1 MSDVIRLRKG
11 FDINLV
17 GKAEKKVVENI
28 HADTVALVPDDFIG
42 MGRPKVLVQEGDL
55 VKAGTPIFFDKAMEE
70 VMFTSPVSG
79 EVVEVKRGAKRKL
92 LEIKI
97 LADKETDYLEFER
110 YTISRLASL
119 TKEDIMP
126 ELLRSGVWVNVI
138 QRPYGIIANPKD
150 TPKAIFIST
159 FDTNPL
165 APDYDFIFRGQEQFF
180 QAGIDVLK
188 KIVPQNCNIYLG
200 INNKTEVSKIFGSVK
215 NTIPKK
221 FEGKHPVGN
230 VGVQIHHVAPIN
242 KGEIVWTLN
251 PYGVIQI
258 GKLFLNGQYD
268 ASKIIALTGSEVAQ
282 PQYYKTVSGANI
294 EKYVSSNLKSEHVRY
309 ISGNVL
315 TGHKVDKKGYLGFYD
330 HQITVIPEGD
340 KPRFFLADGW
350 LAPTSRL
357 SFHKALGLMS
367 FLNPKKERVM
377 DTSTNGEERAFV
389 VTGVYE
395 EVLPMD
401 ILPMHLIKAILA
413 NDYDGM
419 ESLGIYEVIE
429 EDFALCEFIDVAK
442 QDLQAI
448 IRKGLTMIKES

>member
-1 MSDVIRLRKG
+1 MSDVIRLKKG

-17 GKAEKKVVENI
+17 GKAEKKLVETI
-28 HADTVALVPDDFIG
+28 HPDTVALVPDDFIG

-55 VKAGTPIFFDKAMEE
+55 VKAGTPIFLDKAMEE

-79 EVVEVKRGAKRKL
+79 EIVEVKRGEKRKL

-97 LADKETDYLEFER
+97 LADKQIDYLEFER
-110 YTISRLASL
+110 YTVSQLASL

-138 QRPYGIIANPKD
+138 QRPYAIIANPNDK
-150 TPKAIFIST
+150 PKAIYIST
-159 FDTNPL
+159 FDTSPL

-180 QAGIDVLK
+180 QAGIDILK
-188 KIVPQNCNIYLG
+188 KIVSQNCTIYLG
-200 INNKTEVSKIFGSVK
+200 INAKAEVSKIFGNVK
-215 NTIPKK
+215 NVTPKK
-221 FEGKHPVGN
+221 FEGKHPAGN
-230 VGVQIHHVAPIN
+230 VGVQIHHTTPIN

-258 GKLFLNGQYD
+258 GKLFLNGEYD
-268 ASKIIALTGSEVAQ
+268 ASKVIALVGSEVAQ
-282 PQYYKTVSGANI
+282 PQYYKTYTGANI
-294 EKYVSSNLKSEHVRY
+294 EKYVKENVKNDHVRY

-315 TGHKVDKKGYLGFYD
+315 TGHKISKNGNLGFYD
-330 HQITVIPEGD
+330 QQITVLPEGD
-340 KPRFFLADGW
+340 KPRFFLSDGW
-350 LAPTSRL
+350 LAPTGRL

-367 FLNPKKERVM
+367 FLNPKKQHVM

-389 VTGVYE
+389 VTGSYE

-419 ESLGIYEVIE
+419 ESLGIYEVAE
-429 EDFALCEFIDVAK
+429 EDFALCEFIDVSK

-448 IRKGLTMIKES
+448 IRKGITMIRES